1 MGTSTSKS
9 GDETLRKEFNEW
21 ARAGRGES
29 MEKGHRPIG
38 EQGINRL
45 AVPHD
50 ARVLDIGC
58 GSGWASRLLAQKARN
73 GWVIGIDIS
82 DEMIAVARKS
92 SEGFSNIEFRAASA
106 ERLPFK
112 DHEFSHAFSME
123 SLYYYADMSAALRE
137 IRRVLRPGGVF
148 VNVVDLYQE
157 NVASHQWIDQ
167 LNVRVQLLSVAEY
180 HDLFEASGFVDVQSE
195 RLLDPAPIPSH
206 YGGSSFKSYE
216 DYVSYRQAG
225 SLMTRGEAPK

>member
-1 MGTSTSKS
+1 
-9 GDETLRKEFNEW
+9 
-21 ARAGRGES
+21 

-50 ARVLDIGC
+50 ARVLDVGC
-58 GSGWASRLLAQKARN
+58 GSGWASRLLAQLARN
-73 GWVIGIDIS
+73 GRVVGIDIS
-82 DEMIAVARKS
+82 DEMVEVARNS
-92 SEGFSNIEFRAASA
+92 SKGFLNLEFRVASA
-106 ERLPFK
+106 QELPFR
-112 DHEFSHAFSME
+112 DGEFSHAFSME
-123 SLYYYADMSAALRE
+123 SLYYYADMSVALNE
-137 IRRVLRPGGVF
+137 IRRVLEPGGVF

-167 LNVRVQLLSVAEY
+167 LNVSVQLLSVAEY
-180 HDLFEASGFVDVQSE
+180 HALFEAAGFVNVQSE

-206 YGGSSFKSYE
+206 YNGSSFKSYD

-225 SLMTRGEAPK
+225 SLMTRGEAAT